1 MFGAALIFCLL
12 SIFYYDYVPEGHFS
26 KEDQKA
32 EEAKADLKVE
42 GVPEKAGL
50 GMYTTKTIKFNEIT
64 SRPRFIFLFNLV

>member
-32 EEAKADLKVE
+32 EEAKANLKVE
-42 GVPEKAGL
+42 GVPEKVGL
-50 GMYTTKTIKFNEIT
+50 GMYTTETIKCYEIA
-64 SRPRFIFLFNLV
+64 SRHRFIFLFNWV